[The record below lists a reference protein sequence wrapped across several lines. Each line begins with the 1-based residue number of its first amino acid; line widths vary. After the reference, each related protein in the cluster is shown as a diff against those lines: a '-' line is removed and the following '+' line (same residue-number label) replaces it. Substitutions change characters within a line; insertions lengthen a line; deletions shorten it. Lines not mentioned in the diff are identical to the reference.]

1 MRLWYQAVISR
12 ADGWDGPAGGLGGP
26 AAKAVRTSLERRV
39 VEMTAVLGELVTAE
53 SSTDDPEG
61 LARVA
66 ELLESMLAPYGTIE
80 RRPSATDGVDHL
92 LLNVPGEH
100 AQLPP
105 AVVLGHFDTVW
116 ARGTIEHIPFRVSD
130 VGVVTGPGCFDM
142 KGGLVLLLFALREL
156 AALGVRPRRPVRIV
170 LNADEEV
177 GSPQLPRTHCRGRGR
192 GRRRARARGPAP
204 GRDLE
209 DSAQGQRQ
217 LHRHDHR
224 PGRPLRHR
232 ARQGCQRC
240 PRARPSGAGDG
251 CAEPPRPRHDRERRG
266 GQRWV
271 QGERRSG
278 ERGGQDP
285 RPQRSAGEADRVRA
299 ALQDLR
305 PHLPGAEIDVV
316 AGLAREPMER
326 TPQIGQLF
334 ATAAAIAAEM
344 GVGDLREGSTGGASD
359 GNLVA
364 ALGIPTLDG
373 LGPEGVALMPITSM
387 SSPPACHDG
396 PRCSPDCSARPDG
409 YDVGWRYRYSD
420 LVWVTDRSPRG
431 DRCQSS
437 CSRY

>member
-1 MRLWYQAVISR
+1 MRLWYQAVISH

-53 SSTDDPEG
+53 SSTDDPQG

-80 RRPSATDGVDHL
+80 RRPSATHGVDHL

-177 GSPQLPRTHCRGRGR
+177 GSPSSRGLIAEAADGAAVALVLEGPLPGGTLKTARKGSASYTVTITGRAAHSGIEPDKGVSAVLELAHQVLAMDALNHPDRGTTVNVGVVSGGSRVNVVPGNAE
-192 GRRRARARGPAP
+192 ARI
-204 GRDLE
+204 
-209 DSAQGQRQ
+209 
-217 LHRHDHR
+217 H
-224 PGRPLRHR
+224 
-232 ARQGCQRC
+232 
-240 PRARPSGAGDG
+240 
-251 CAEPPRPRHDRERRG
+251 
-266 GQRWV
+266 V
-271 QGERRSG
+271 RSV
-278 ERGGQDP
+278 
-285 RPQRSAGEADRVRA
+285 SAGEADRVRA
-299 ALQDLR
+299 ALQDLQ
-305 PHLPGAEIDVV
+305 PHLPGAKIDVL

-344 GVGDLREGSTGGASD
+344 GVCDLREGSTGGASD

-373 LGPEGVALMPITSM
+373 LGPEGGGAHADHEHVVAASL
-387 SSPPACHDG
+387 
-396 PRCSPDCSARPDG
+396 PRRAALLAGLLCE
-409 YDVGWRYRYSD
+409 V
-420 LVWVTDRSPRG
+420 
-431 DRCQSS
+431 
-437 CSRY
+437 